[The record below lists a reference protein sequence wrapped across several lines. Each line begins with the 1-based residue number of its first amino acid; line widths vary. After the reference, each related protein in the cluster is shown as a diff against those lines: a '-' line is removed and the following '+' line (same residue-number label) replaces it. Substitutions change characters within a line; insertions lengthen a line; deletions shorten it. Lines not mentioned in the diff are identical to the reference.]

1 MARYVLKRIIL
12 MIPVLLGISLV
23 IFTLMYISPGD
34 PGTAIL
40 GMSVGGDAIRE
51 FNESVGFYDPFWVRY
66 FNYVVDIIRLDFGS
80 SYQNGGSVLAEIGHR
95 FVPTLKVATFAT
107 LFSVL
112 LGVPLGVL
120 SAVKQYSVADYISR
134 VAAITFVA
142 VPPFWL
148 GLMLMQVFA
157 LKLQWLPSFGVESWK
172 SYVLPTLCLGFPYSA
187 RQLRMARSCVL
198 DTIRQGYIR
207 TARAKGEKE
216 STVIWRHAFKN
227 ALLPII
233 TSTAVQFG
241 GLLGGALIAE
251 SVFSIPGLGSYLI
264 TGINQKD
271 MPVVMG
277 TCLVM
282 AFCFSAVLLVMDIIY
297 AFVDP
302 RIKAKYSK

>member
-1 MARYVLKRIIL
+1 
-12 MIPVLLGISLV
+12 
-23 IFTLMYISPGD
+23 
-34 PGTAIL
+34 
-40 GMSVGGDAIRE
+40 
-51 FNESVGFYDPFWVRY
+51 
-66 FNYVVDIIRLDFGS
+66 
-80 SYQNGGSVLAEIGHR
+80 
-95 FVPTLKVATFAT
+95 
-107 LFSVL
+107 
-112 LGVPLGVL
+112 
-120 SAVKQYSVADYISR
+120 
-134 VAAITFVA
+134 
-142 VPPFWL
+142 
-148 GLMLMQVFA
+148 
-157 LKLQWLPSFGVESWK
+157 
-172 SYVLPTLCLGFPYSA
+172 
-187 RQLRMARSCVL
+187 MARSCVL